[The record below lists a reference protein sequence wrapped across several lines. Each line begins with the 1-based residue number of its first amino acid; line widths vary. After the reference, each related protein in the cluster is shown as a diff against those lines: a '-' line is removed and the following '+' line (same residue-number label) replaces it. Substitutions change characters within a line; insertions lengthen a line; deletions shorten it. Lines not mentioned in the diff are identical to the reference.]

1 MHFASAPPRPGIHR
15 EVPASA
21 SRSCSLPQR
30 PAVPG
35 GLPAPGIPSVSG
47 THRVRGCP
55 SSSIMPA
62 PDTALQPGGAGGGG
76 GWTKWPPPPAR
87 QETGQS
93 AGAARQ
99 VTAEAGGDGLQGG
112 SLRGEEDGPLREPG
126 AVSRRTTSS
135 LCAGR
140 SAKPSQLESKKK
152 KKRERE
158 NRREADVSGNC
169 GPRNERGSRFSRG
182 LLGTVVQRRRPAPAG
197 RWDAEKR
204 LLGSVVVC
212 EACGDQEVGV
222 LGGERGQNKSYTKRR
237 GNEVGESPVS
247 EVDYKSQSASRW
259 GLS

>member
-21 SRSCSLPQR
+21 PHSCSLPQH

-35 GLPAPGIPSVSG
+35 GLPAPGTPSVSG

-99 VTAEAGGDGLQGG
+99 VTAQAGGDDLQGG

-152 KKRERE
+152 RERE
-158 NRREADVSGNC
+158 PPG
-169 GPRNERGSRFSRG
+169 
-182 LLGTVVQRRRPAPAG
+182 RRRPAPAE

-222 LGGERGQNKSYTKRR
+222 LGGERGENKSYSKRR